1 LSIAA
6 KRRLRHFCV
15 DVGAKQVKELILP
28 YICLLIL
35 TKLCSIK
42 KTVRMESISD
52 IKIDL
57 INLITK
63 ISDYKRLKS
72 IYSVVKSEL
81 ETTKISSPQEN
92 PVDKFELG
100 KVDIRKGVTKDQI
113 FEEQGNKSITF
124 QEVQELMTDE
134 PWEQSIDELLATLD

>member
-1 LSIAA
+1 
-6 KRRLRHFCV
+6 
-15 DVGAKQVKELILP
+15 
-28 YICLLIL
+28 
-35 TKLCSIK
+35 
-42 KTVRMESISD
+42 MESISD

-63 ISDYKRLKS
+63 VSDYQRLKF
-72 IYSVVKSEL
+72 IYSVVQSEL
-81 ETTKISSPQEN
+81 DKPSISSPQEDTA
-92 PVDKFELG
+92 DKFELG
-100 KVDIRKGVTKDQI
+100 KVDIRKEVTKDQI

>member
-1 LSIAA
+1 
-6 KRRLRHFCV
+6 
-15 DVGAKQVKELILP
+15 
-28 YICLLIL
+28 
-35 TKLCSIK
+35 
-42 KTVRMESISD
+42 MESISD
-52 IKIDL
+52 VKIDL

-72 IYSVVKSEL
+72 IYLVVKSEL
-81 ETTKISSPQEN
+81 ENTEISSPQEN

-124 QEVQELMTDE
+124 QEVQELMTDD

>member
-1 LSIAA
+1 MFNRKA
-6 KRRLRHFCV
+6 
-15 DVGAKQVKELILP
+15 VK
-28 YICLLIL
+28 
-35 TKLCSIK
+35 
-42 KTVRMESISD
+42 MESISD

-63 ISDYKRLKS
+63 ISDYKRLKF
-72 IYSVVKSEL
+72 IYSVVQSEL
-81 ETTKISSPQEN
+81 DTPRISSPQEIT
-92 PVDKFELG
+92 VDKFELG

-113 FEEQGNKSITF
+113 FEEQGNKSMTF